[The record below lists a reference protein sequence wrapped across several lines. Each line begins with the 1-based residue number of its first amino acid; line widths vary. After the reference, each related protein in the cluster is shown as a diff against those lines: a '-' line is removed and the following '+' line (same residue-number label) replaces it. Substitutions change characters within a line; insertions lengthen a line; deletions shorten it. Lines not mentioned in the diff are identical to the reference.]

1 MLAMF
6 KSISTSSGEL
16 HCSLRFSIC
25 RPSEHNIHRWFTHNL
40 TLKGQAFKIVAVD
53 LFVQFQL
60 ALAPMML
67 LGIGIEDPLAA
78 TGQRQHDAR
87 SAP

>member
-1 MLAMF
+1 
-6 KSISTSSGEL
+6 
-16 HCSLRFSIC
+16 
-25 RPSEHNIHRWFTHNL
+25 
-40 TLKGQAFKIVAVD
+40 
-53 LFVQFQL
+53 
-60 ALAPMML
+60 MML